1 MRSIP
6 KIIIHTSRGES
17 PFVMDPAPSY
27 KPPLDDQRINHLS
40 QQAPILTSP
49 TLFGNRVRNGDTF
62 WWGGAQYK
70 IKSLD
75 FSTNPSV
82 ALNLPYD
89 TITNDSSLR
98 WKDKA
103 SSFPSPHASVEL
115 SASRINMK
123 SDKSPM
129 ILSSVALENIQISIP
144 VYREKDIVPTK
155 LPYISA
161 SESGLLLGGRTV
173 LFNIAPVF
181 SPGSKF
187 YGYTYETTGRFVS
200 ETSLTMPGIL
210 KSPTSWQK
218 YFKCSNNPSEQAGN
232 VVCRSFNTS
241 STSGYNQ
248 GILRIKDGGT
258 ILTPILT
265 VYTVVTYSP
274 TTKEPM
280 LGDDGIPVVVTDDSG
295 KSLNVGGG
303 GDGNDGENALSSTQ
317 FRLSLATLISLLLT
331 GIGFTTLFFAVPRN
345 DILGTW
351 GSGLMFIILI
361 LSGIL
366 GLSAR
371 FWFKEGTNIASY
383 ITGLSVVNIVGT
395 VLIFLSVLGII
406 GVSYFGGPTM
416 KNYTPETTN
425 NYVFTIITLLVL
437 GINQILSLSYTSSG
451 LKNDSSGDYKDGYAK
466 QPLFHFTIANLITYL
481 PKFFLAMSL
490 ATSGPLTNMFSIL
503 RLMYL
508 FTSPSEDFKLTPGS
522 GIPTNLTNE
531 NIQSGIENLVKNIKT
546 NNPLS
551 ASTNTYS
558 AQILAGLE
566 TLPVI
571 VSTNSGITETVP
583 NVYILKNTLGKI
595 FGFFTTK
602 KNPEPGESADAPG
615 IIKVITS
622 EIMPSE
628 DGGTYSVTVPQ
639 QIEGFT
645 EINKDSLLS
654 SAPGNFDIKGTPG
667 FITVLALTII
677 NVYFTLSKAYSVPQ
691 KEDSR
696 KRRSILTMDTVI
708 SLIVLFV
715 LIYYFGGG
723 VLNNGL
729 TYGLTTGTF
738 IITAA
743 IPVIQQIVNLIGS

>member
-1 MRSIP
+1 
-6 KIIIHTSRGES
+6 
-17 PFVMDPAPSY
+17 
-27 KPPLDDQRINHLS
+27 
-40 QQAPILTSP
+40 
-49 TLFGNRVRNGDTF
+49 
-62 WWGGAQYK
+62 
-70 IKSLD
+70 
-75 FSTNPSV
+75 
-82 ALNLPYD
+82 
-89 TITNDSSLR
+89 
-98 WKDKA
+98 
-103 SSFPSPHASVEL
+103 
-115 SASRINMK
+115 
-123 SDKSPM
+123 
-129 ILSSVALENIQISIP
+129 
-144 VYREKDIVPTK
+144 
-155 LPYISA
+155 
-161 SESGLLLGGRTV
+161 
-173 LFNIAPVF
+173 
-181 SPGSKF
+181 
-187 YGYTYETTGRFVS
+187 
-200 ETSLTMPGIL
+200 MPGIL
-210 KSPTSWQK
+210 KSPISWQK
-218 YFKCSNNPSEQAGN
+218 YFKCSSNPSEQAGN

-274 TTKEPM
+274 NTKEQM

-303 GDGNDGENALSSTQ
+303 GGESGGDDPLSSTQ

-331 GIGFTTLFFAVPRN
+331 GIGFTALFFAVPRN
-345 DILGTW
+345 DMLGTW

-406 GVSYFGGPTM
+406 GVSYLGGPTM

-437 GINQILSLSYTSSG
+437 GINQILSLSYTSPG
-451 LKNDSSGDYKDGYAK
+451 FKNDSAGDYKDGYAK

-508 FTSPSEDFKLTPGS
+508 FTSPTEDFKLALGS

-546 NNPLS
+546 DNPNPLS

-566 TLPVI
+566 TLPIEVQSI
-571 VSTNSGITETVP
+571 LPDGRTLKELVP

-602 KNPEPGESADAPG
+602 KNPEPGASPDAPG

-622 EIMPSE
+622 EIISSD
-628 DGGTYSVTVPQ
+628 DGGTYSVTVPPR
-639 QIEGFT
+639 IEGFA

-677 NVYFTLSKAYSVPQ
+677 NIYFTLSKAYSVPQ
-691 KEDSR
+691 KEDSQ

-708 SLIVLFV
+708 SLIILFV
-715 LIYYFGGG
+715 LIYYFGAG
-723 VLNNGL
+723 LYNNGL